1 MPFPASLRTARLR
14 PLSLALGLAALS
26 AAAQADVSV
35 FVDSYNS
42 NTASNQS
49 VASNAAIHLLQGY
62 GRLWTTGTTWN
73 NGAATALGAPVLA
86 ANQAYVI
93 AVTHN
98 RTAEQELAAYYNDRR
113 HQSFSAIAGLGDRAD
128 AFRTAAGA
136 FTTITSLGL
145 AHQAK
150 YDDKSNGAGDAAS
163 ATAGRIV
170 TLVNTLRGANT
181 SSNPAKSY
189 FNSPRP
195 WRLND
200 DGATVTVT
208 GTEATGYYTSV
219 LADGTPNTS
228 TALTYFPDYNSSVIV
243 APSLMAV
250 RSTTPAT
257 DGGFVS
263 GHTNAAYLASIALA
277 YAAPERFTSLMLNA
291 SEMGELRI
299 VAGQHLPLD
308 VIGGRMLGTALS
320 AAKLYEAGNATLKAE
335 ARAQGAA
342 LMAGAATS
350 RFAGL
355 DAAALAANRANR
367 DLYTFRMTYGLP
379 ATDAAGAPAA
389 VPKGAEVLLE
399 TKLNYLSAEQRRE
412 VLRSTAIASGHALTD
427 DAEGW
432 GRLNLYAAGDGY
444 GRFDSTVVVQMNS
457 ADGGMAVRDAW
468 HNDIDGAGGL
478 VKRGDGSLAL
488 TGHNSFTGGVSVEG
502 GELVAASAHALGTGS
517 VSVAGGAT
525 LVDYATG
532 GLRIGGNL
540 VLADGATFEFVV
552 DAGHGAA
559 VNVAGL
565 TQLDGTLRLN
575 LAGGAPLATSY
586 QLFDTPVSGQF
597 DRVELQGLDA
607 SQWRTTLTYGD
618 GGVALQISAVPEPQT
633 WALLAGGLALVAG
646 IARRRQPPRA

>member
-1 MPFPASLRTARLR
+1 MSLAPTFRLCL
-14 PLSLALGLAALS
+14 LSLAALAAT
-26 AAAQADVSV
+26 AQADVSV

-42 NTASNQS
+42 NTTSNQT
-49 VASNAAIHLLQGY
+49 VASNAAIHMLQGY
-62 GRLWTTGTTWN
+62 SRLWTTGTAWN
-73 NGAATALGAPVLA
+73 NGSATALGAPVLA

-93 AVTHN
+93 QVTGS

-113 HQSFSAIAGLGDRAD
+113 HQSFSAIAGLGEQAE

-136 FTTITSLGL
+136 FTTINSLGL
-145 AHQAK
+145 ANTAK
-150 YDDKSNGAGDAAS
+150 YDDKSNGAGNTGS
-163 ATAGRIV
+163 ATVGKMV
-170 TLVNTLRGANT
+170 TLVNTLRGSNT
-181 SSNPAKSY
+181 SSNPSKNY

-200 DGATVTVT
+200 DGATVSTSGPET
-208 GTEATGYYTSV
+208 TGYTTSV
-219 LADGTPNTS
+219 LADGTPDLS
-228 TALTYFPDYNSSVIV
+228 KPLTYFPDYNSSVIV

-250 RSTTPAT
+250 RSTTPAS

-277 YAAPERFTSLMLNA
+277 YAAPERFSALLLNA

-342 LMAGAATS
+342 LMAGAPTGRFDGMGTAAVAT
-350 RFAGL
+350 
-355 DAAALAANRANR
+355 NRANR

-379 ATDAAGAPAA
+379 TTDAVGAAA
-389 VPKGAEVLLE
+389 VVPKGAEVLLE

-412 VLRSTAIASGHALTD
+412 VLRTTAIASGHALTD

-444 GRFDSTVVVQMNS
+444 GRFDSTVTVTMNK
-457 ADGGMAVRDAW
+457 ADGGMAARDAW

-478 VKRGDGSLAL
+478 VKQGDGSLAL
-488 TGHNSFTGGVSVEG
+488 TGHNSFSGGVSVEG
-502 GELVAASAHALGTGS
+502 GELIAASTHALGTGN

-525 LVDYATG
+525 LVDYAPG
-532 GLRIGGNL
+532 SLQIGGNL
-540 VLADGATFEFVV
+540 TLADGATFEYVV
-552 DAGHGAA
+552 DPAHALGAA
-559 VNVAGL
+559 VTVGGSI
-565 TQLDGTLRLN
+565 QLDGTLRLN
-575 LAGGAPLATSY
+575 LAGGTPLASSY
-586 QLFDTPVSGQF
+586 QLFGEAVSGRF
-597 DRVELQGLDA
+597 DSVELQGLDA
-607 SQWRTTLTYGD
+607 SRWRTTLTYGD
-618 GGVALQISAVPEPQT
+618 TGVALQISAVPEPQT
-633 WALLAGGLALVAG
+633 WALLIGGLALVGAM
-646 IARRRQPPRA
+646 ARRRRS